1 MIMTNM
7 EEKIWQAKAAAWVHD
22 PGEKQ
27 LILFR
32 RGHETGN
39 AKRFAALLNVADEKE
54 WQETPDRWA
63 SASDRPQFEFK
74 DSNAPQV
81 RFASGGV
88 LKHALCGIEYPIG
101 KIDLSQKDLDSIED
115 EIFGIA
121 VGLMQQAIG
130 GKAQADT
137 HEERKKALLALWRFL
152 PAARHAPDGY
162 GELWRLLPADSR
174 VPDHAIWTHLD
185 LASALAGAMAGDEN
199 GEVALLMVSLGPV
212 QEFIAQARSTSDLWA
227 GSHLLSRLTLA
238 AMEPLL
244 DALGPD
250 AVIFPHLRGLPLVD
264 LWLIEQGLPPE
275 MFDEEEWRRQGT
287 DFNPLFMAT
296 LPNLFLAIVPASQVQ
311 PLAEA
316 AAESARRFMREQV
329 ADKVV
334 EKLLDNFSKKWPEQL
349 GDTSEPFQQ
358 LDRQLADFP
367 EVYWAAAPWARKD
380 EDFAAAR
387 KRLEDILVVFAE
399 QGKTPGV
406 FDNEGFK
413 ALAKEVDAT
422 IFKYA
427 PNPGVLYPAAHQ
439 AVSRAHGAVKTL
451 RPFGQTREE
460 GYRCSLCGEREW
472 LTLDREQLHWTRRRR
487 EINARNGHPTLWT
500 GVKPAWA
507 KKGEHLCGICASKR
521 LWPGLVREMVE
532 QASRKSFSRR
542 FVVSTHVLAMADD
555 LERLVREDP
564 QKIIKAASTHADFA
578 NADTAALPRQLMK
591 QLPKDDENR
600 LTELVKRIPAYI
612 DDLRNSEDHQ
622 KLESFLQDI
631 GLSDGERYYAVLLM
645 DGDSMGKWLSGDRKF
660 AIPFKAAWHPEVRKK
675 AETLASTDEKVAAYL
690 EAKRPASPARH
701 VSISA
706 ALNGFSL
713 DMARVVVEELSNGK
727 LIYAGGDDVL
737 ALLSLDDALPAA
749 IALRFLYGGH
759 LPEGIEDL
767 LPEGFSER
775 FQANNGFVR
784 YRYRY
789 RNRDERLYMT
799 MGPRATASAGLV
811 IAHHMTPLSRVLA
824 EVRQAEKQAK
834 NSGRNAL
841 AITVMKRA
849 GNVARIAGQWPGFT
863 VSDDW
868 QKVQESEPFE
878 QTFPGLMA
886 RLAAMFRSGQ
896 LSRRAPYHVFQH
908 LQRLPE
914 RKLSGL
920 APEEWNAMLKSML
933 VYQFKRQAESGNEE
947 AKRLAGSL
955 AADIADWGCREQHE
969 RPLHT
974 LREFLGA
981 AEFFGRRGREEDAG
995 ADKREDAA

>member
-1 MIMTNM
+1 MANI
-7 EEKIWQAKAAAWVHD
+7 EEKIWRAKAAAWVHD

-27 LILFR
+27 AILFAP
-32 RGHETGN
+32 GFAHEKGTSRKLTELLLGSD
-39 AKRFAALLNVADEKE
+39 KLPGDLETLRKQGDWWSSAA
-54 WQETPDRWA
+54 
-63 SASDRPQFEFK
+63 DRPQF
-74 DSNAPQV
+74 PQEADARV
-81 RFASGGV
+81 VFRNQPV
-88 LKHALCGIEYPIG
+88 LIHPLCGLILDLAKETGGALALDADDFQRIEEESFKAATNLI
-101 KIDLSQKDLDSIED
+101 K
-115 EIFGIA
+115 
-121 VGLMQQAIG
+121 QAIG
-130 GKAQADT
+130 NDQPQTPD
-137 HEERKKALLALWRFL
+137 ELKKALLALWRFL
-152 PAARHAPDGY
+152 PVAEHAPKGF

-185 LASALAGAMAGDEN
+185 LASALGGAMAGDEN

-244 DALGPD
+244 NALGPD

-296 LPNLFLAIVPASQVQ
+296 LPNLFLAIVPASQAQ
-311 PLAEA
+311 ALATQ
-316 AAESARRFMREQV
+316 AAESARTFMREQV
-329 ADKVV
+329 AEKAL
-334 EKLLDNFSKKWPEQL
+334 EKLLKAKELDLNAPEAETAKAQL
-349 GDTSEPFQQ
+349 T
-358 LDRQLADFP
+358 RQLADFP
-367 EVYWAAAPWARKD
+367 EIYWATVPWAKLG

-387 KRLEDILVVFAE
+387 ERLREILAVFSE
-399 QGKTPGV
+399 KTDAPGV
-406 FDNEGFK
+406 LDNEGLK
-413 ALAKEVDAT
+413 LLAERYET
-422 IFKYA
+422 SLFRYA

-439 AVSRAHGAVKTL
+439 AVSRTHGAAKTL
-451 RPFGQTREE
+451 RPFTQAKED

-472 LTLDREQLHWTRRRR
+472 LTLDREQLHWTRRQR
-487 EINARNGHPTLWT
+487 EENARNGQPTLWT
-500 GVKPAWA
+500 NVKPAWA

-521 LWPGLVREMVE
+521 LWPGLVRETVE

-542 FVVSTHVLAMADD
+542 FVISTHVLAMADD
-555 LERLVREDP
+555 LEKLATEEP
-564 QKIIKAASTHADFA
+564 KKIIDAASRHADFA
-578 NADTAALPRQLMK
+578 NADTAALPRQLMRR
-591 QLPKDDENR
+591 LPKDDENN
-600 LTELVKRIPAYI
+600 LAELVKKIPAHI
-612 DDLRNSEDHQ
+612 DDLRNSEDRER
-622 KLESFLQDI
+622 LEAFLQDI
-631 GLSDGERYYAVLLM
+631 GLSEGERYYAVLLM
-645 DGDSMGKWLSGDRKF
+645 DGDSMGKWLSGDAAF
-660 AIPFKAAWHPEVRKK
+660 AISFGESWHPDVRKK
-675 AETLASTDEKVAAYL
+675 AEALASTDKRVATYL
-690 EAKRPASPARH
+690 QTKRPPSPARH
-701 VSISA
+701 VSVSA

-767 LPEGFSER
+767 LPGGFAER
-775 FQANNGFVR
+775 FQVNNGFVR
-784 YRYRY
+784 YR
-789 RNRDERLYMT
+789 ERLYMT

-811 IAHHMTPLSRVLA
+811 IAHYMTPLSRVLA
-824 EVRQAEKQAK
+824 EARQAEKRAK

-841 AITVMKRA
+841 AITVMKRS

-863 VSDDW
+863 ISDDR
-868 QKVQESEPFE
+868 QRVQEAEPFG

-920 APEEWNAMLKSML
+920 AQEEWNAMLRSML
-933 VYQFKRQAESGNEE
+933 AYQFDRQRN
-947 AKRLAGSL
+947 AGSKADVHKL
-955 AADIADWGCREQHE
+955 ACDIADWVCREEHP
-969 RPLHT
+969 RPLRT

-981 AEFFGRRGREEDAG
+981 AEFFGRRGREEDART
-995 ADKREDAA
+995 DEEREDAA